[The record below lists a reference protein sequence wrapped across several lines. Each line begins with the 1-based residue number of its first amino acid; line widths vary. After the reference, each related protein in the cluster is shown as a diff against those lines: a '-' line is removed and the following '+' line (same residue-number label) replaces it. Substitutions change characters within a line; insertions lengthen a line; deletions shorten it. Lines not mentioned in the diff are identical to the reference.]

1 MPRAIA
7 ASGTEIEYET
17 FGDPADPALL
27 LVMGLGAQKLS
38 WDERLCESLVDRGFF
53 VIRFDNRDAGL
64 STKIEADI
72 DLMASILG
80 AMGGEHVDAPYHL
93 VDMAD
98 DAMAVLDDLGVA
110 AAHVVGA
117 SMGGMIAQTIAIH
130 HRERVLSLTSIMSTT
145 GNPAVGQPTP
155 EAVAIL
161 LTPPGTTRD
170 ERIASSVAGTRIIAS
185 PEHFDEEYVRDKATR
200 AYDRCYCPEGIARQL
215 LAIVTSGDRTEDLR
229 RLDINALVI
238 HGDVDPLVTLSGGEA
253 TAEAID
259 GAELLILEGMGHD
272 LPAYYWPQVIEAI
285 TALASRSAVTV

>member
-1 MPRAIA
+1 MPRAIT
-7 ASGTEIEYET
+7 ASGIEIEYET

-38 WDERLCESLVDRGFF
+38 WDERLCEGLVDRGFF
-53 VIRFDNRDAGL
+53 VIRFDNRDTGL

-80 AMGGEHVDAPYHL
+80 AMGGQDVDAPYHL
-93 VDMAD
+93 ADMAD
-98 DAMAVLDDLGVA
+98 DAMAVLDDLDVA

-117 SMGGMIAQTIAIH
+117 SMGGMIAQTIAIR
-130 HRERVLSLTSIMSTT
+130 HRDRVASLTSIMSTT

-155 EAVAIL
+155 EAAALL

-170 ERIASSVAGTRIIAS
+170 ERIAASVAGTRAIGS
-185 PEHFDEEYVRDKATR
+185 PEHFDEQYVLDKAGR

-215 LAIVTSGDRTEDLR
+215 LAIVTSGDRTDDLR
-229 RLDINALVI
+229 RLHINALVI
-238 HGDVDPLVTLSGGEA
+238 HGDIDPLVTLSGGEA
-253 TAEAID
+253 TAEAIA

-285 TALASRSAVTV
+285 TALASRSSVGV